1 MRVARIEQV
10 SIGKHNARRDLGK
23 VPATFAV
30 LGAGSDDRF
39 EVAVKRDRV
48 VVLAHLST
56 QSLCDVYFVKEK
68 NRVQGRR
75 PPFQWRNISRTGRV
89 RGDMR

>member
-10 SIGKHNARRDLGK
+10 SIGTHDARRDPGK

-30 LGAGSDDRF
+30 LGTGSDDRF
-39 EVAVKRDRV
+39 EVAVKRDRL
-48 VVLAHLST
+48 VVLAHLSM
-56 QSLCDVYFVKEK
+56 QLLCDVYFVEEK
-68 NRVQGRR
+68 NRAQGRR
-75 PPFQWRNISRTGRV
+75 PPISSAQYARTSGV